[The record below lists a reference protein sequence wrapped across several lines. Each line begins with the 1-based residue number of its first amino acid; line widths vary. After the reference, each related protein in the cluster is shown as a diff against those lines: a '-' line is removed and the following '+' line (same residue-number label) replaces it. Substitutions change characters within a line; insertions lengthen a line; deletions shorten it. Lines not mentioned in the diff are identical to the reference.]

1 MRLPQPL
8 LDSPCFLFSS
18 VAELSRAMG
27 DDLADEEHVEML
39 RLAALGLPPIT
50 STAAL
55 ATMIGIN
62 QGLLWSLLARPRRYY
77 RTFWIPK
84 GSGSRRIDAPKIAL
98 KIIQKWL
105 ACQIAATYQV
115 PKHVFGFVQGR
126 SHVDAAKR
134 HLGCKWVLSLDIE
147 NFFPSTTEAFVVQ
160 SLERAGYSTLSAKL
174 LSRLMCLDGGLA
186 QGAPTSPVMSNI
198 CCHDV
203 DRRLEELSV
212 ANSVCVT
219 RYADDVTFSGV
230 AAYPENLLADAKAV
244 LEGSPWITSDRKT
257 SFATAPSRLKVHG
270 LLVDG
275 DKVRLTKGYRNR
287 LRAFR
292 HLLVTR
298 QLDEEDSRMMRGHLA
313 YGDFVREIEPGGAS
327 ESG

>member
-1 MRLPQPL
+1 
-8 LDSPCFLFSS
+8 
-18 VAELSRAMG
+18 MG

-39 RLAALGLPPIT
+39 RLAALGLPPVT

-84 GSGSRRIDAPKIAL
+84 GSGSRRIDAPKVAL

-105 ACQIAATYQV
+105 SYQIAGAYKA
-115 PKHVFGFVQGR
+115 PAHVFGFVPGR

-134 HLGCKWVLSLDIE
+134 HLGSRWVLSLDIE
-147 NFFPSTTEAFVVQ
+147 NFFPSTTETFVVQ
-160 SLERAGYSTLSAKL
+160 TLERIGYATVSAKL
-174 LSRLMCLDGGLA
+174 LSKLMCLDGGLA

-203 DRRLEELSV
+203 DKRLEDLSV
-212 ANSVCVT
+212 AHNVCVT
-219 RYADDVTFSGV
+219 RYADDITLSGE
-230 AAYPENLLADAKAV
+230 ANCPENLLADAKAV
-244 LEGSPWITSDRKT
+244 LEGSPWITSDKKT
-257 SFATAPSRLKVHG
+257 RFATAPSRLKVHG

-275 DKVRLTKGYRNR
+275 DRVRLTKGYRNR

-298 QLDEEDSRMMRGHLA
+298 KLNEEDSRMMRGHLA
-313 YGDFVREIEPGGAS
+313 YGDFVREIAVGAAS
-327 ESG
+327 ESD